1 MAYRRNYR
9 RSYHQRKRRNYAWL
23 TIRRVSS
30 GGAVKVFNENGDEVD
45 GSNAGTL
52 PFPPTNEVL
61 VERVVGT
68 ITLRKA
74 SAGGAG
80 VIRFG
85 NCNAGSPY
93 MRVNVSASPDDQT
106 VFSVNQKTRHK
117 ITGADLNDVL
127 ARLIVV
133 DNKGFNLVYDFSINV
148 LISVE

>member
-1 MAYRRNYR
+1 MAYRRNNR
-9 RSYHQRKRRNYAWL
+9 RSYHRRKRRNYAWL

-30 GGAVKVFNENGDEVD
+30 GGAIKVFNENGDEVD
-45 GSNAGTL
+45 GTNAGTL

-61 VERVVGT
+61 VERVVGSLT
-68 ITLRKA
+68 VRKN
-74 SAGGAG
+74 SSGGAG
-80 VIRFG
+80 TVRFG

-93 MRVNVSASPDDQT
+93 LRLNVSASPDDQT
-106 VFSVNQKTRHK
+106 VYAVNQKTRHK

-133 DNKGFNLVYDFSINV
+133 DNKGWGLVYDFSINV